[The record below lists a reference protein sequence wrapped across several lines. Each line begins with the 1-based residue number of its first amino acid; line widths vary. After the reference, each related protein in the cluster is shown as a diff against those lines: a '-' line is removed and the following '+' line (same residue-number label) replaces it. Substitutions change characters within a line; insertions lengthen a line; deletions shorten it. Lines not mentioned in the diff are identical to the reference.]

1 MPHTRWT
8 LMFMLGAA
16 TAIALGSCTE
26 GRTAPL
32 QDAGDIAP
40 PAAEAS
46 DRAEIE
52 EPAAEETTAE
62 EPGAESTPPVVPMS
76 SQEQGGP
83 EPAPVADLGADAG
96 SGLAETVAPSVGEP
110 RTYSVIGVGDIMM
123 GSDWPQPGMDPR
135 ITPDADPSAVMGE
148 QLAGVFAD
156 ADIVFGNYEGTI
168 HSSDAG
174 AKQCGNP
181 QYCYVFRSPPFHAN
195 YLRRA
200 GFTLMSNANNHAR
213 DFGEAGRTATYASL
227 IRAGI
232 AVAGGDVEGMR
243 IAVQEAE
250 DGRRFALVAF
260 GHNPGLLPV
269 QNYSRVA
276 QMVRAADVQADI
288 VIVSCHIGAE
298 GASHFR
304 VTRQTEIYLQEDRGN
319 PYRFAHAAIDA
330 GADIVFCHGPHIPRA
345 IEIYNGRFIAYSLGN
360 FWTYGRF
367 NLRGHN
373 GLAPVARL
381 EVDGEGALVA
391 ADIVS
396 ARQDRPGGPYLDS
409 TGAAAARIAELTALD
424 FAASGIRIDSAGRV
438 SWPGQPQRPVAPLPA
453 APPEAPPQPDL

>member
-1 MPHTRWT
+1 MAQTRWT
-8 LMFMLGAA
+8 VMFAFGAA
-16 TAIALGSCTE
+16 TALGLGSCTE
-26 GRTAPL
+26 GRTAPPES
-32 QDAGDIAP
+32 AGSEAPAEQPRPVAEPAETETAPGDPLAAESPTPAP
-40 PAAEAS
+40 PTAA
-46 DRAEIE
+46 D
-52 EPAAEETTAE
+52 PAQ
-62 EPGAESTPPVVPMS
+62 P
-76 SQEQGGP
+76 
-83 EPAPVADLGADAG
+83 DLGAGAG
-96 SGLAETVAPSVGEP
+96 AGLATPVAPAVSEP
-110 RTYSVIGVGDIMM
+110 RTYSVVGVGDIMM

-135 ITPDADPSAVMGE
+135 ITPEADPAVVMGD

-168 HSSDAG
+168 HSSDIG

-181 QYCYVFRSPPFHAN
+181 EYCYVFRSPPFHAD

-213 DFGEAGRTATYASL
+213 DFGEPGRMATYATL

-243 IAVQEAE
+243 IAVQEAD

-260 GHNPGLLPV
+260 GHNPGLLSV

-276 QMVRAADVQADI
+276 EMVRAADARADV

-304 VTRQTEIYLQEDRGN
+304 VTRQTETYLNEDRGN

-345 IEIYNGRFIAYSLGN
+345 IEVYNGRFIAYSLGN

-391 ADIVS
+391 AEIVS
-396 ARQDRPGGPYLDS
+396 ARQDRPGGPRLDAS
-409 TGAAAARIAELTALD
+409 GAAAARIAELTALD
-424 FAASGIRIDSAGRV
+424 FAASGVRVDAAGRV
-438 SWPGQPQRPVAPLPA
+438 SWPGQAEVQPVAPAETLSPA
-453 APPEAPPQPDL
+453 EPAPQPEL